1 MQNSNKK
8 FTIGY
13 IEHNQE
19 VFDRL
24 LGPSIKNLRGE
35 FDVVSVSDEKF
46 PAENY
51 NKLVS
56 MAKTP
61 YIILTH
67 QDVSFSPDLLERI
80 ELTMQALNYSF
91 GALGMVGV
99 DKFGAYHWSEPDK
112 IYELDT
118 ADCCFL
124 VIKTDNKIKFDE
136 SIFNEYHLYVED
148 YCAQLGRTEKQAIY
162 TIATIS
168 KESDPK
174 HIYQKSNQS
183 FLNHHSCTV
192 STRGFCWGRY
202 PEFRHKLEQK
212 WPGIK
217 TT

>member
-1 MQNSNKK
+1 MKK

-51 NKLVS
+51 NILVS

-67 QDVSFSPDLLERI
+67 QDVSFSSDLLERI
-80 ELTMQALNYSF
+80 DLTITSLKNDF

-99 DKFGAYHWSEPDK
+99 DKNHQYHWSNSN
-112 IYELDT
+112 IISELDT

-124 VIKTDNKIKFDE
+124 VIRTDNDIKFDE
-136 SIFNEYHLYVED
+136 DIFNEYHLYVED
-148 YCAQLGRTEKQAIY
+148 YCAQLSRSKNQRIY
-162 TIATIS
+162 TIGTNS
-168 KESDPK
+168 KESNPNA
-174 HIYQKSNQS
+174 IYQLGNT

-192 STRGFCWGRY
+192 SNRGYCWGRY
-202 PEFRHKLEQK
+202 WEYRNKLEAK

>member
-1 MQNSNKK
+1 MKY
-8 FTIGY
+8 TIGY
-13 IEHNQE
+13 IDHNKE
-19 VFDRL
+19 VFNRL
-24 LGPSIKNLRGE
+24 LGPSIKSLKGE
-35 FDVVSVSDEKF
+35 FSVISVESDKF

-51 NKLVS
+51 NRLVS

-67 QDVSFSPDLLERI
+67 QDVTFSSDLLERI
-80 ELTMQALNYSF
+80 DLTIDALDGEF

-99 DKFGAYHWSEPDK
+99 DKLGNYHWSELDR

-124 VIKTDNKIKFDE
+124 VIRTDNDIKFDTE
-136 SIFNEYHLYVED
+136 KFGDYHLYVED
-148 YCAQLGRTEKQAIY
+148 YCAQLNRIKKKSIY
-162 TIATIS
+162 TISTIS
-168 KESDPK
+168 RESDPNFFLTE
-174 HIYQKSNQS
+174 SEGT

-202 PEFRHKLEQK
+202 PEFRKKLNEK
-212 WPGIK
+212 WPNIK

>member
-1 MQNSNKK
+1 MKY
-8 FTIGY
+8 TIGY
-13 IEHNQE
+13 INHNKD

-24 LGPSIKNLRGE
+24 LGPSIKNLSGE
-35 FDVVSVSDEKF
+35 FDVISVSDDNF
-46 PAENY
+46 PSENY

-67 QDVSFSPDLLERI
+67 QDVTFSSDLLSRLD
-80 ELTMQALNYSF
+80 LTMDALNGNF

-99 DKFGAYHWSEPDK
+99 DKLGEYHWSESDK

-124 VIKTDNKIKFDE
+124 VIRTDNDIKFDE
-136 SIFNEYHLYVED
+136 EIFDEYHLYVED
-148 YCAQLGRTEKQAIY
+148 YCAQLSRVKNQKIY
-162 TIATIS
+162 TIDTSS
-168 KESDPK
+168 KESDPNTT
-174 HIYQKSNQS
+174 YQIGTK

-192 STRGFCWGRY
+192 STQGFCWGRY
-202 PEFRHKLEQK
+202 HEFKYKLQQK
-212 WPGIK
+212 WPNIK

>member
-1 MQNSNKK
+1 MKY
-8 FTIGY
+8 TIGY

-24 LGPSIKNLRGE
+24 LGPSIKNLKGE
-35 FDVVSVSDEKF
+35 FDVISVSDEKF

-67 QDVSFSPDLLERI
+67 QDVSFSSDLLERI
-80 ELTMQALNYSF
+80 DLTMAALKDNF

-99 DKFGAYHWSEPDK
+99 DKNHQYHWSNSDR

-124 VIKTDNKIKFDE
+124 VIRTDNDIKFDE
-136 SIFNEYHLYVED
+136 DIFNEYHLYVED
-148 YCAQLGRTEKQAIY
+148 YCAQLSRLKNQKIY
-162 TIATIS
+162 TIGTNS
-168 KESDPK
+168 KESDPND
-174 HIYQKSNQS
+174 IYQLGNA

-192 STRGFCWGRY
+192 SSRGFCWGRY
-202 PEFRHKLEQK
+202 HEFRQKLENK
-212 WPGIK
+212 WPLIK

>member
-1 MQNSNKK
+1 MKY
-8 FTIGY
+8 TIGY
-13 IEHNQE
+13 INHNQE

-24 LGPSIKNLRGE
+24 LGPSIKNLKGE
-35 FDVVSVSDEKF
+35 FDVISVSDEKF

-67 QDVSFSPDLLERI
+67 QDVTFSPDLLDRI
-80 ELTMQALNYSF
+80 NLTMDALSHDF

-99 DKFGAYHWSEPDK
+99 DRNRNYHWSNPDS

-124 VIKTDNKIKFDE
+124 VIRTDNDIKFNELD
-136 SIFNEYHLYVED
+136 FDEYHLYVED
-148 YCAQLGRTEKQAIY
+148 YCAQLSRSKNQKIY
-162 TIATIS
+162 TIGTNS
-168 KESDPK
+168 KESNSND
-174 HIYQKSNQS
+174 IYKLGTT
-183 FLNHHSCTV
+183 FLDHHSATC
-192 STRGFCWGRY
+192 STRGYCWGRY
-202 PEFRHKLEQK
+202 WEYRNKLEVK

>member
-1 MQNSNKK
+1 MKY
-8 FTIGY
+8 TIGY

-24 LGPSIKNLRGE
+24 LGPSIKNLKGE

-67 QDVSFSPDLLERI
+67 QDVSFSSDLLERI
-80 ELTMQALNYSF
+80 DLTMAALKDNF

-99 DKFGAYHWSEPDK
+99 DKNREYRWSNTDR

-124 VIKTDNKIKFDE
+124 VIRTDNDIKFDE
-136 SIFNEYHLYVED
+136 LNFDEYHLYVED
-148 YCAQLGRTEKQAIY
+148 YCAQLSRSKNQKVY
-162 TIATIS
+162 TICTNS
-168 KESDPK
+168 KESNSND
-174 HIYQKSNQS
+174 IYKLGNT
-183 FLNHHSCTV
+183 FLDHHSATC
-192 STRGFCWGRY
+192 STRGYCWGRY
-202 PEFRHKLEQK
+202 WEYRNKLEAI